1 MVCRSP
7 ESNSGPPRTRLR
19 KSRPEPIR
27 SGYPSQPESRPNMQQ
42 RKTPWWRPDI
52 YARRRPNLLVRQ
64 RILHAMRGWFMARD
78 LVEAEPPALQV
89 SPGLEQ
95 HMKAFATI
103 LEMPPCT
110 TPPLV
115 LPTRSDDRR

>member
-19 KSRPEPIR
+19 KSRPEPIM

-78 LVEAEPPALQV
+78 FVEAE
-89 SPGLEQ
+89 
-95 HMKAFATI
+95 
-103 LEMPPCT
+103 
-110 TPPLV
+110 
-115 LPTRSDDRR
+115 TRSEEHTSELQSLMRISYAVFCLTKQNKQTTEA